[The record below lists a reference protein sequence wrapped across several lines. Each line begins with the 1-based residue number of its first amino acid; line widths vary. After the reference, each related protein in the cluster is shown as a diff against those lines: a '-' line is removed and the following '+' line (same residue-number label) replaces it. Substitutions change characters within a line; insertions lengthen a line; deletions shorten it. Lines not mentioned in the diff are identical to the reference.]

1 MPMPDPSTSID
12 RAKNAARIA
21 TIVFFGVIGLSV
33 LRALFSPTEPG
44 KAGFDWNVTLRF
56 SVVTGVVSFIAIFA
70 WIQAT
75 AAHAQPAVDI
85 LTEGISASDRSKPPV
100 WGFVAM
106 EYYWLVMNRTYVIF
120 IAPEG
125 LYGWLAQGPV
135 AASNRTYFEP
145 YQRMLQDERFMRNH
159 TAIQKLSGLPGG
171 FFIGRSEIASIADDD
186 LKKWGMG
193 ELPHTGNIRV
203 RLISGMTREFIVLGN
218 VNTGRIRH
226 KIISVVGVQASPD
239 A

>member
-1 MPMPDPSTSID
+1 MQDPSTPID
-12 RAKNAARIA
+12 RAKSAARIA
-21 TIVFFGVIGLSV
+21 TLVFFGVIGFSV

-44 KAGFDWNVTLRF
+44 KSQFDWNVTLRF
-56 SVVTGVVSFIAIFA
+56 SVVIGMASFVAIFT
-70 WIQAT
+70 WMQAT
-75 AAHAQPAVDI
+75 ATRGQPALDI
-85 LTEGISASDRSKPPV
+85 LTEGISTLDRSKVPM

-135 AASNRTYFEP
+135 AAPNSTYFEP
-145 YQRMLQDERFMRNH
+145 YQRMLLDERLMRNH
-159 TAIQKLSGLPGG
+159 AAIQKLSGLPGG
-171 FFIGRSEIASIADDD
+171 FFIGRSEIESVADDD

-218 VNTGRIRH
+218 VNTGRVRH